1 MNRSRDAARVVL
13 ITGCSSGIG
22 YALAEAFHA
31 QGCTTYAT
39 ARKPETL
46 SALVS
51 KGIHALALDVTSAE
65 SIRACVAAVEAQH
78 GAVDVLVNNAGIPVM
93 GPTAE
98 LSLDELRLQWE
109 TNLTAPIAMVQAVV
123 PGMVRRSSG
132 RIVNVGSVSGLLT
145 TPFAGP
151 YCASKAALHSL
162 SDALRMELK
171 PFGIEVLMV
180 QPGGVQSN
188 FGSGAKAQTGQ
199 HQWKLYARFSDGI
212 AKRAGASQEGATP
225 TAEFA
230 RDFVRATLA
239 ARPAPI
245 VRLGAGS
252 TGLPLLARLPAAL
265 KDRLLM
271 KRFGLTPT
279 PGDAR

>member
-1 MNRSRDAARVVL
+1 MNDHPVVL

-31 QGCTTYAT
+31 RGCTTYAT

-46 SALVS
+46 KALAE
-51 KGIHALALDVTSAE
+51 KGIHTLALDVTHAD
-65 SIRACVAAVEAQH
+65 SIAAAVAHIEARH

-98 LSLDELRLQWE
+98 LPLDELRRQWE
-109 TNLTAPIAMVQAVV
+109 TNLTAPVAMAQAVV
-123 PGMVRRSSG
+123 PGMVKKGRG

-162 SDALRMELK
+162 NDALRMELK
-171 PFGIEVLMV
+171 PFGIDVLLV
-180 QPGGVQSN
+180 QPGAIQSG
-188 FGSGAKAQTGQ
+188 FGAGAQAQTQ
-199 HQWKLYARFSDGI
+199 RQQWNLYARHAQGI
-212 AKRAGASQEGATP
+212 AKRAGASQEHATP
-225 TAEFA
+225 TKVFA
-230 RDFVRATLA
+230 KDFVNAVLA
-239 ARPAPI
+239 AKPKSVI
-245 VRLGAGS
+245 RLGAGS
-252 TGLPLLARLPAAL
+252 SALPRLARLPIAI

-271 KRFGLTPT
+271 KRFGL
-279 PGDAR
+279 GA

>member
-1 MNRSRDAARVVL
+1 MKTKPVVL
-13 ITGCSSGIG
+13 ITGCSGGIG

-31 QGCTTYAT
+31 QGCVTYAT

-46 SALVS
+46 AALSAQR
-51 KGIHALALDVTSAE
+51 IHTLALDVTSAD
-65 SIRACVAAVEAQH
+65 SIRACVGAIEAQH
-78 GAVDVLVNNAGIPVM
+78 GAVDLLVNNAGVPVM

-98 LSLDELRLQWE
+98 LSLDELRRQWE

-123 PGMVRRSSG
+123 PAMLRQGSG

-180 QPGGVQSN
+180 QPGGIQSN
-188 FGSGAKAQTGQ
+188 FGAGAKAQTGQ
-199 HQWKLYARFSDGI
+199 HQWKLYARFAEGI
-212 AKRAGASQEGATP
+212 ARRAGASQEHATP
-225 TAEFA
+225 TNVFA
-230 RDFVRATLA
+230 RDFVCEVLA
-239 ARPAPI
+239 DKPDPVI
-245 VRLGAGS
+245 RLGSGS
-252 TGLPLLARLPAAL
+252 TGLPLLARLPIAV

-271 KRFGLTPT
+271 KRFGLTS
-279 PGDAR
+279 A

>member
-1 MNRSRDAARVVL
+1 MKAKRVVL

-31 QGCTTYAT
+31 AGCITYAT

-46 SALVS
+46 AALAA
-51 KGIHALALDVTSAE
+51 KGIRTLALDVTDAA
-65 SIRACVAAVEAQH
+65 SIQQCVGHVDAQH

-98 LSLDELRLQWE
+98 LPLDELRQQWA
-109 TNLTAPIAMVQAVV
+109 TNLTGPVAMVQAVL
-123 PGMVRRSSG
+123 PAMARRGTG

-162 SDALRMELK
+162 NDALRMELK
-171 PFGIEVLMV
+171 PFGITVLLV
-180 QPGGVQSN
+180 QPGGVQSG
-188 FGSGAKAQTGQ
+188 FGDSAKSQTAKT
-199 HQWKLYARFSDGI
+199 WTLYARFAEGI
-212 AKRAGASQEGATP
+212 AKRAAASQDKAMP

-230 RDFVRATLA
+230 AAMVRAVLA
-239 ARPAPI
+239 EQPKPVI
-245 VRLGAGS
+245 RLGEGS
-252 TGLPLLARLPAAL
+252 RLLPRVARLPVAL

-271 KRFGLTPT
+271 RRFGLLEGAKP
-279 PGDAR
+279 